1 MSHKTALVTGAS
13 EGIGLEFCKLLAARG
28 YHLILVSR
36 PQALL
41 QEIAQ
46 QLEGRH
52 PGIRCTVIAA
62 DLAQPQAAETLFNK
76 VKAQQLQVDF
86 LINNAGLLQN
96 GFFVKLSLAKQEAM
110 MQVNVVALTC
120 LTHLFANDMASRKSG
135 HILNLASTAAW
146 MPIPNEN
153 VYAATK
159 AFVLSFTQA
168 LADEMAALNSG
179 VTISALCP
187 GYTATKMMDNP
198 DQGATLKIS
207 SDMMMAPAVVA
218 EIGLNGCLAGKVT
231 IVPGLSNKFVTLL
244 SHLLPKMTFAKILGA
259 FYRKNLVQTAT
270 TDF

>member
-1 MSHKTALVTGAS
+1 
-13 EGIGLEFCKLLAARG
+13 
-28 YHLILVSR
+28 
-36 PQALL
+36 
-41 QEIAQ
+41 
-46 QLEGRH
+46 
-52 PGIRCTVIAA
+52 
-62 DLAQPQAAETLFNK
+62 
-76 VKAQQLQVDF
+76 
-86 LINNAGLLQN
+86 
-96 GFFVKLSLAKQEAM
+96 

-259 FYRKNLVQTAT
+259 FYRKNLV
-270 TDF
+270 